1 LKIWRSLFASA
12 PPVPPGLPVPAPP
25 RPRDAELTGRAAAL
39 LREIGCAALA
49 ERVSVS
55 WSGRLSSSAG
65 LARPAA
71 MSIVLN
77 PRLREYPAEVD
88 RTLRHELAHLVA
100 YARAKRARI
109 AAHGAEWRQACSEL
123 GVPGESRCHTLPL
136 PRRSLTRLHLYRCS
150 ACGFILR
157 RARRINLR
165 RRPVACRECC
175 RLHARGR
182 YDSRFKF
189 VEMERPILAMETM
202 FSLAGR
208 EK

>member
-1 LKIWRSLFASA
+1 LKTWRSLFAS
-12 PPVPPGLPVPAPP
+12 VPRVAAVAASPP
-25 RPRDAELTGRAAAL
+25 RGDAELTAKAAAL
-39 LREIGCAALA
+39 LREIGCTALA
-49 ERVSVS
+49 ERVAVS

-77 PRLREYPAEVD
+77 PRLRDYPAEID

-100 YARAKRARI
+100 FARAKRARI
-109 AAHGAEWRQACSEL
+109 AAHGAEWRQACSEV

-136 PRRSLTRLHLYRCS
+136 PRRSLTRVHLYRCPV
-150 ACGFILR
+150 CGFILR

-175 RLHARGR
+175 RQYARGR

-189 VEMERPILAMETM
+189 VEIDARQHLPER
-202 FSLAGR
+202 SSS
-208 EK
+208 